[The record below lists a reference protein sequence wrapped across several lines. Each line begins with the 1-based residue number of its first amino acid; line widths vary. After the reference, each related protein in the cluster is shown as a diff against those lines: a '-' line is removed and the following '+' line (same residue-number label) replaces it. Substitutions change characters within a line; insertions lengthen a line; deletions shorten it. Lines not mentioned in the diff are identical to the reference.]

1 MAFTQDELKQQV
13 AKAAIEYVKSGI
25 IGVGRYWLHCK
36 LLH

>member
-25 IGVGRYWLHCK
+25 IGV
-36 LLH
+36 